1 MRGLAHELPEPALRW
16 DAGRIHDHVYR
27 EYLLAADAK
36 LAAWMGNRMADAIRR
51 MRGREYKV
59 KQAVGLYPTAGAS
72 DDYAYSRHLVDP
84 RTIEWGRSHAS
95 TPFHPPYDEM
105 WKVMREVTAGLL
117 ELDMSARRHKTYI
130 DCAQAAPKKLRPTLL
145 VRGRDGGIYR
155 LKLCCHKTVCSPA
168 ISHEDSLPSLEFGE
182 APAAKRLHVHEY
194 VWRFRTAREKA
205 KPA

>member
-1 MRGLAHELPEPALRW
+1 M
-16 DAGRIHDHVYR
+16 
-27 EYLLAADAK
+27 
-36 LAAWMGNRMADAIRR
+36 
-51 MRGREYKV
+51 
-59 KQAVGLYPTAGAS
+59 
-72 DDYAYSRHLVDP
+72 DP